1 MTISKF
7 KKDNFNA
14 ANVNKASLKEAVLKQ
29 IKPDEAFV
37 WVWLS
42 GSNEPVVAGKIYSE
56 GKKYNFI
63 YGQSYLARSNAIS
76 LFLDELP
83 LQAGIIEPA
92 TNLEMAGCLRDASP
106 DAWGRRVII
115 YRQQIDRARRGT
127 LAELDELTYLL
138 ASGSDRIGMLDFQQS
153 ATDYKPRIAG
163 SATLE
168 ELMEAALCVEKG
180 LPMNPA
186 LEKALLHGSSIG
198 GARPKVLIESE
209 YKKYIAKFSSSNDI
223 YSVVKAEYIAM
234 RLASIAGINAAQV
247 KLEKASGKDV
257 LLIERFDRVLI
268 EGKWTRKGL
277 VSALTILGLNE
288 MEARYASY
296 ADLAEIIRLN
306 FDQPKKTLKE
316 LFNRMVFNVLCGN
329 SDDHARNHSAFW
341 DGRQLKLAPAYD
353 ICPQSRAGQESSQ
366 AMLLYNGDN
375 HSRFS
380 GCIEAANEFMLS
392 KDQAV
397 DIILNQ
403 VGVLVRNWNI
413 LCDDAVI
420 TSVERNL
427 FIGRQFLNPY
437 SYQDLDQKFP
447 VVYDACVDAIERLQP
462 R

>member
-1 MTISKF
+1 MTTS
-7 KKDNFNA
+7 NFNVA
-14 ANVNKASLKEAVLKQ
+14 KLKEAN
-29 IKPDEAFV
+29 PDEAFV

-42 GSNEPVVAGKIYSE
+42 GNNEPVVAGKIYSE

-63 YGQSYLARSNAIS
+63 YGQSYLKRSNAIS
-76 LFLDELP
+76 LFSDELP
-83 LQAGIIEPA
+83 LQSGVIEPA

-115 YRQQIDRARRGT
+115 YRQQLDRAEQGSPV
-127 LAELDELTYLL
+127 ELDELTYLL

-153 ATDYKPRIAG
+153 ATDYKPRLVD

-168 ELMEAALCVEKG
+168 ELMEAASCVEKG
-180 LPMNPA
+180 LPINPA

-209 YKKYIAKFSSSNDI
+209 NKKYIAKFSSSSDI
-223 YSVVKAEYIAM
+223 YSVVKAEFVAM
-234 RLASIAGINAAQV
+234 RLASIAGIYVASV
-247 KLEKASGKDV
+247 KLEKVSGKDV

-268 EGKWTRKGL
+268 EGTWTRKGL
-277 VSALTILGLNE
+277 VSVLTLLRLNE

-296 ADLAEIIRLN
+296 TDLAEIIRLKFN
-306 FDQPKKTLKE
+306 QPKKTLKE

-329 SDDHARNHSAFW
+329 NDDHARNHAAFW
-341 DGRQLKLAPAYD
+341 DGRQLKLTPAYD
-353 ICPQSRAGQESSQ
+353 ICPQSRTGQESSQ

-392 KDQAV
+392 KDQAI
-397 DIILNQ
+397 DIILEQ
-403 VGVLVRNWNI
+403 VDTFVRNWDV
-413 LCDDAVI
+413 LCDDADISPVD
-420 TSVERNL
+420 RGF

-437 SYQDLDQKFP
+437 SYQDLDQQSP
-447 VVYDACVDAIERLQP
+447 VVYDACVVAINRLIL
-462 R
+462 